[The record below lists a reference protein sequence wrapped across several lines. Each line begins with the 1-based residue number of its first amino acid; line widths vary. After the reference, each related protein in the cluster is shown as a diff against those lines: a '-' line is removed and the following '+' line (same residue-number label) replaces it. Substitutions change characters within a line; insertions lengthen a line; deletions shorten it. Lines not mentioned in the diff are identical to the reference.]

1 MAISELQGKTV
12 PVKLWTK
19 LDDVESEA
27 LTQLKISRVFRGFSI
42 MLPLCQTFTLELV
55 QQSDQ

>member
-19 LDDVESEA
+19 LEDVESEA
-27 LTQLKISRVFRGFSI
+27 LQVYRGCSI
-42 MLPLCQTFTLELV
+42 T
-55 QQSDQ
+55 